1 MQIVMGATQLKIFEL
16 LRTAS
21 TPEDAEVIQEVCP
34 FQMLR

>member
-1 MQIVMGATQLKIFEL
+1 MQITMGGTQLKTFEL

-21 TPEDAEVIQEVCP
+21 TPEDAEVIQEVCL